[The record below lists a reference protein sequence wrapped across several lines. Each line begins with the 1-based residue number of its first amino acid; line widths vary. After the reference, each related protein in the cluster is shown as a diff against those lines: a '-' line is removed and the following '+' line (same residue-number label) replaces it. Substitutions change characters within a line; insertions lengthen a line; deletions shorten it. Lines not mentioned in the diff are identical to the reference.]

1 MANLK
6 ELRNRISSVTS
17 TQKITR
23 AMQMVA
29 ASKLR
34 KAQDAVEST
43 RPYSDKLS
51 TVVGNLS
58 KEMEGDDN
66 APKLLVGNGKSQRY
80 LLVVATS

>member
-6 ELRNRISSVTS
+6 ELRNRISSVAS

-43 RPYSDKLS
+43 IPYSDKLFQ
-51 TVVGNLS
+51 
-58 KEMEGDDN
+58 ER
-66 APKLLVGNGKSQRY
+66 KLFKNQKRGI
-80 LLVVATS
+80 

>member
-6 ELRNRISSVTS
+6 ELRNRITSVTS

-34 KAQDAVEST
+34 RAQDAVEST

-51 TVVGNLS
+51 NCGRKS
-58 KEMEGDDN
+58 IQGD
-66 APKLLVGNGKSQRY
+66 GWR
-80 LLVVATS
+80 